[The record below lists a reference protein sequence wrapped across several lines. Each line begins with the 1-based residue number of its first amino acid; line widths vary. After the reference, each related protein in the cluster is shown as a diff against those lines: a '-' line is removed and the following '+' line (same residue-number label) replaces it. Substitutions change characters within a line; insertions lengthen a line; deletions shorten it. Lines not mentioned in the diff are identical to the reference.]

1 MILLLLFYSSW
12 SKKCLFLQMIQA
24 IQVLRFHLLELEKV
38 RTRPSVSVT
47 SDLIDQTPSWQP
59 AADQYEVMRL
69 MLTWILKEKHCDR
82 VEMFY
87 ILFYFR
93 STSSAITSAIDTS
106 AVWRG
111 RCRSIWWLTTET
123 GTSRTAR
130 TSSGRQGTTWIRWAR
145 WHAVTGASP
154 GRRWN
159 RLMTTRIEP
168 LGSGERCR
176 SGAHGFRGGFLRS
189 RQHVSDTRARTKW
202 PPLGSCMC
210 RLADGH
216 TIRTRRLVVA

>member
-1 MILLLLFYSSW
+1 M
-12 SKKCLFLQMIQA
+12 
-24 IQVLRFHLLELEKV
+24 
-38 RTRPSVSVT
+38 SVSADDPGDPGAALPPAGAGEGQNTTACLWDLWPYWSDAVMAT
-47 SDLIDQTPSWQP
+47 SCWSIWSHEINVNMNPEGETLWPCRDVL
-59 AADQYEVMRL
+59 
-69 MLTWILKEKHCDR
+69 
-82 VEMFY
+82 Y
-87 ILFYFR
+87 IFYFR

-154 GRRWN
+154 GRRWY